1 MELFSLHR
9 VMIRFDRWLPEFGR
23 KTILVGEKEESD
35 IQVINIKSDVLK
47 TKFSIR
53 QNDYN
58 DLEIILPMPGKHNV
72 INSLFAVAI
81 ARELGVVDE
90 SIKKGLLKYKG
101 VERRFQYHGVFSTNS
116 GKEFK
121 LIDDYGH
128 HPTEIKVTLEACKQA
143 FPNQKI
149 LLVFQPHRFSR
160 TRDLFEEFIKV
171 LSEVNSLILLPVYA
185 AGEDEIIGTDSKTLA
200 RSIRILKKVNPF
212 VVSNEIEAMDMI
224 FSILDSGDILLLM
237 GAGSVSGL
245 TNLIKNEVERGGYD
259 K

>member
-1 MELFSLHR
+1 MITNIDNDHLAFYDNNIEKLRSAFISFVHKLPFYGTIFSSSGDDTVRSL
-9 VMIRFDRWLPEFGR
+9 LPEFGR

-101 VERRFQYHGVFSTNS
+101 VERRFQYHGSFLTNS

-143 FPNQKI
+143 FPI
-149 LLVFQPHRFSR
+149 RRFFWFS
-160 TRDLFEEFIKV
+160 
-171 LSEVNSLILLPVYA
+171 NP
-185 AGEDEIIGTDSKTLA
+185 TDFHEQGIYL
-200 RSIRILKKVNPF
+200 RS
-212 VVSNEIEAMDMI
+212 S
-224 FSILDSGDILLLM
+224 
-237 GAGSVSGL
+237 
-245 TNLIKNEVERGGYD
+245 
-259 K
+259 